1 MSNDPIPSSQ
11 AAEMIRR
18 VSPEGRARARRE
30 REKRQQATARV
41 IMRVIL
47 AALAVSAVASIVEYE
62 VHPLGPIG
70 LIAAILAFA
79 IACVA
84 IFMTSRGRSA
94 DAASLNQERLDRLPM
109 QTQTWLERQR
119 PALPSECAPLLD
131 SISVRLDEL
140 APQLGAVD
148 AREPAAGAVRRL
160 LATDLP
166 ALVGGF
172 QAVPQSLRGRI
183 SAAGRTANSQLLD
196 GLEIIEGEMRRMS
209 EQLARGSFD
218 ELATQGRFLETKYE
232 ATSGL
237 SAPA

>member
-1 MSNDPIPSSQ
+1 M
-11 AAEMIRR
+11 
-18 VSPEGRARARRE
+18 
-30 REKRQQATARV
+30 
-41 IMRVIL
+41 IL
-47 AALAVSAVASIVEYE
+47 AALAVSAAASIVEFE

-70 LIAAILAFA
+70 MIAAILAFA

-84 IFMTSRGRSA
+84 IFVTSRGSA
-94 DAASLNQERLDRLPM
+94 VGAASLNQEKLDRLPM

-119 PALPSECAPLLD
+119 PALPSGCAPILD

-148 AREPAAGAVRRL
+148 AREPAADAVRRL

-172 QAVPQSLRGRI
+172 QAVPPSLRGRI
-183 SAAGRTANSQLLD
+183 GAGGRSADSQLID
-196 GLEIIEGEMRRMS
+196 GLEIIDGEMRRMS
-209 EQLARGSFD
+209 EQLARGSFN